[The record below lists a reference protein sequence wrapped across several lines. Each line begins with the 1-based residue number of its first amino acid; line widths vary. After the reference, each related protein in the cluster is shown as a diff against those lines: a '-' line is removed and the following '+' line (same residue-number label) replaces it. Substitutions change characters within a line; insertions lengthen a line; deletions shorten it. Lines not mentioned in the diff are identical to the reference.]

1 MNKMKKRGK
10 EIENFNQRNYKEKE
24 LKQTKISNL
33 MKKIKIKIIVKI
45 YKEYQSKKVLNTKTT
60 YNKFVIIKL

>member
-1 MNKMKKRGK
+1 
-10 EIENFNQRNYKEKE
+10 
-24 LKQTKISNL
+24 

-60 YNKFVIIKL
+60 YNKFVIIKLWEKIIKGLRI